1 VWAVEARLKLQRRF
15 RRLRED
21 RSGSYELI
29 QFVLLLPILITI
41 LYGSFELMKL
51 ASVRQ
56 TLEAATY
63 QAARYLSAYHKT
75 YGNARYNRTGDDR
88 LQAERL
94 IWESLLSNPYVVSA
108 GNVSVIVRYYNG
120 AGQEIASPVEFS
132 CESLGQYV
140 SKDPKSLPLFSNNLV
155 FTVRTWVTIPWKSSL
170 LGLPLGNVTLSSAHT
185 TFVDCGPW
193 YPPYRA
199 TPTPSPTP
207 SGAPHAAG

>member
-1 VWAVEARLKLQRRF
+1 MWAVEVRSKLQKGF
-15 RRLRED
+15 RRLLED

-29 QFVLLLPILITI
+29 QFVLLLPILVTI

-51 ASVRQ
+51 ASARQ

-75 YGNARYNRTGDDR
+75 YGNARYNRPGDDR

-94 IWESLLSNPYVVSA
+94 IWESLLSNPYVASA

-132 CESLGQYV
+132 CGSLGQYV
-140 SKDPKSLPLFSNNLV
+140 SSPTSLQLFNNNLV
-155 FTVRTWVTIPWKSSL
+155 FTVRTWVTIPWKSSV
-170 LGLPLGNVTLSSAHT
+170 LGLPMGDVTLSSAHT

-193 YPPYRA
+193 YPPYVPPP
-199 TPTPSPTP
+199 TPTPTP
-207 SGAPHAAG
+207 SGAPHPAG

>member
-1 VWAVEARLKLQRRF
+1 MWAVEVRSKLHKDF
-15 RRLRED
+15 RRLLED

-29 QFVLLLPILITI
+29 QFVLLLPILVII

-51 ASVRQ
+51 ASARQ

-75 YGNARYNRTGDDR
+75 YGNARYNRPGDDR

-94 IWESLLSNPYVVSA
+94 IWESLLSNPYIASA
-108 GNVSVIVRYYNG
+108 DSVSVIVRYYNG

-140 SKDPKSLPLFSNNLV
+140 SSPTSLKLFSNNLV
-155 FTVRTWVTIPWKSSL
+155 FTVRTWVTIPWKASV
-170 LGLPLGNVTLSSAHT
+170 LGLPMGDVTLSSAHT

-193 YPPYRA
+193 YPPYRT

-207 SGAPHAAG
+207 SGAPHPAG

>member
-1 VWAVEARLKLQRRF
+1 MCSVDARSKLQRF
-15 RRLRED
+15 VHRLRRD
-21 RSGSYELI
+21 RRGSYDLI
-29 QFVLLLPILITI
+29 QFVLILPILVLV

-63 QAARYLSAYHKT
+63 QAARYLSAYHQT
-75 YGNARYNRTGDDR
+75 YANARYNRTDDDR

-94 IWESLLSNPYVVSA
+94 IWESLLSNPYVADA

-120 AGQEIASPVEFS
+120 AGQEIASPVTFS

-140 SKDPKSLPLFSNNLV
+140 SRPTAMDSFSNNLI
-155 FTVRTWVTIPWKSSL
+155 FTVRTWVTIPWRSSV
-170 LGLPLGNVTLSSAHT
+170 LGVPFGDVTLTSAHT

-193 YPPYRA
+193 YPPRIV
-199 TPTPSPTP
+199 TPTPTSTP
-207 SGAPHAAG
+207 SGAPHAAN